1 MDLKNWHNAE
11 VNDGNLHVFI
21 IKQAGMATVTKMGA
35 KILLGTLEEDKGVE
49 VIQTTQ
55 VVIES
60 AKTLTC
66 NVDGDEGTS
75 TPVH

>member
-1 MDLKNWHNAE
+1 
-11 VNDGNLHVFI
+11 
-21 IKQAGMATVTKMGA
+21 MGA

-75 TPVH
+75 NPVQLKVLPRHLELLIPKKVRDFKS